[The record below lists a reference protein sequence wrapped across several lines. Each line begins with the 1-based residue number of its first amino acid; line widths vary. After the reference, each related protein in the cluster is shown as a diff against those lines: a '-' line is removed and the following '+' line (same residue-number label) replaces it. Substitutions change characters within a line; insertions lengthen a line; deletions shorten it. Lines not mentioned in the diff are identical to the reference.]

1 MQNIVALIYSSE
13 YEESNYDSLCK
24 VRPDYMLPFA
34 GRYRIIDFALSN
46 ISNYNI
52 TSVVLYAGS
61 NLRSTLDHVGD
72 GKNWELN
79 RRRDGLRIYP
89 PIYNKRGRN
98 SEIETYYSS
107 MKFFE
112 DSNREY
118 VYITNPM
125 YITKVDI
132 SDAYERMLS
141 EDLDCLVFSNKVKD
155 DYGFYLNRRM
165 INLDENGEPV
175 GLGTNLGLQE
185 EIELFTGS
193 ILLKKSIFMDLLRYS
208 IERNNAD
215 TMIEAIFKY
224 PKEISTGLY
233 RSSST
238 LQVIQDTLS
247 YYEANRKLL
256 DRDYFN
262 ELFYENGMVYTK
274 SKDEPSTEYI
284 KDSVVKNSL
293 VANGAII
300 EGDIE
305 NSIIFRGVT
314 VKKGAVIKNSI
325 IFQDTV
331 VDEGSILNNVITD
344 KDTIIGDD
352 VHLFGN
358 RIHPFLTEK
367 GEHIN

>member
-13 YEESNYDSLCK
+13 YDESNYDSLCK
-24 VRPDYMLPFA
+24 VRPDYMLPFG

-52 TSVVLYAGS
+52 TSAVLYGGK
-61 NLRSTLDHVGD
+61 NLRSTLDHIGN
-72 GKNWELN
+72 GKSWELN
-79 RRRDGLRIYP
+79 RRRGGLRIYP
-89 PIYNKRGRN
+89 PVYNREKRN
-98 SEIETYYSS
+98 TEIETYYSS
-107 MKFFE
+107 LKFFE
-112 DSNREY
+112 DSNKDY
-118 VYITNPM
+118 VFITNPM

-132 SDAYERMLS
+132 SDAYETMIS
-141 EDLDCLVFSNKVKD
+141 EELDCLVFSKKIKD
-155 DYGFYLNRRM
+155 DYGFYLNRRI
-165 INLDENGEPV
+165 INLDEEGDPIGV
-175 GLGTNLGLQE
+175 GVNLGLKDK
-185 EIELFTGS
+185 IELFTGS
-193 ILLKKSIFMDLLRYS
+193 ILIKKSIFMDLLRYS
-208 IERNNAD
+208 TENNNAD
-215 TMIEAIFKY
+215 TILEAIFKY
-224 PKEISTGLY
+224 PKEIITGLY
-233 RSSST
+233 KSDST

-274 SKDEPSTEYI
+274 SKDEPSTEYM

-305 NSIIFRGVT
+305 NSIIFRGVRI
-314 VKKGAVIKNSI
+314 KKGAVIKNSI
-325 IFQDTV
+325 IFQGTEV
-331 VDEGSILNNVITD
+331 GEGSILNNVITD
-344 KDTIIGDD
+344 KNTIIGDHI
-352 VHLFGN
+352 HLFGN

>member
-52 TSVVLYAGS
+52 TSVVLYAGL
-61 NLRSTLDHVGD
+61 NIRSTLDHVGN
-72 GKNWELN
+72 GRNWELN
-79 RRRDGLRIYP
+79 RRMGGLKIYP
-89 PIYNKRGRN
+89 SIYNKMDSN
-98 SEIETYYSS
+98 SEIETYFSS

-132 SDAYERMLS
+132 SDAYETMIS
-141 EDLDCLVFSNKVKD
+141 ENLDCLVFSKKVKD
-155 DYGFYLNRRM
+155 DYGFYLNRRI
-165 INLDENGEPV
+165 INLDEEGEAIGV
-175 GLGTNLGLQE
+175 GINLGLQD

-193 ILLKKSIFMDLLRYS
+193 ILIKKSIFMDLLRYS
-208 IERNNAD
+208 IEKNNAD
-215 TMIEAIFKY
+215 TVLEAIFKY
-224 PKEISTGLY
+224 PKEIITGLY

-247 YYEANRKLL
+247 YYDANRKLL

-274 SKDEPSTEYI
+274 SKDEPSTEYT

-293 VANGAII
+293 IANGAII
-300 EGDIE
+300 QGHVED
-305 NSIIFRGVT
+305 SIIFRGVT
-314 VKKGAVIKNSI
+314 VKKGAVVKNSI
-325 IFQDTV
+325 VFQGTIV
-331 VDEGSILNNVITD
+331 GEGSILNNVITD
-344 KDTIIGDD
+344 KDTIIGDHI
-352 VHLFGN
+352 HLFGN

>member
-46 ISNYNI
+46 ISNYSI
-52 TSVVLYAGS
+52 TNAVLYGGK
-61 NLRSTLDHVGD
+61 NLRSTLDHVGN
-72 GKNWELN
+72 GKSWELN
-79 RRRDGLRIYP
+79 RRRGGLRIYP
-89 PIYNKRGRN
+89 PVYNRKERN
-98 SEIETYYSS
+98 TEIETYFST

-112 DSNREY
+112 DTTMEY
-118 VYITNPM
+118 VFITNPM

-132 SDAYERMLS
+132 SDAYETMIS
-141 EDLDCLVFSNKVKD
+141 EDLDCLVFSKKIKD
-155 DYGFYLNRRM
+155 DYGFYLNRRI
-165 INLDENGEPV
+165 INLDEDGTPIGV
-175 GLGTNLGLQE
+175 GINLGLQD

-193 ILLKKSIFMDLLRYS
+193 ILIKKSIFMNLLRYS
-208 IERNNAD
+208 IEKNNAD
-215 TMIEAIFKY
+215 TVLEAIFKY
-224 PKEISTGLY
+224 PKEIVTGLY
-233 RSSST
+233 KSNST
-238 LQVIQDTLS
+238 LQVIQDILS

-293 VANGAII
+293 IANGAII
-300 EGDIE
+300 EGDVE

-331 VDEGSILNNVITD
+331 VGEGSILNNVITD
-344 KDTIIGDD
+344 KDTIIGDHI
-352 VHLFGN
+352 HLFGN